1 MKQYVVF
8 ALVFVTILV
17 LISGHPLE
25 DPKVTLEDAEAQPGV
40 DDGTGIRAA
49 RHFGGGF
56 RRGGGGFCCGGGGG
70 GYRRGGFG
78 GGGYGG
84 YPGGGYGGG
93 GSASASA
100 SASASSSWGRK

>member
-1 MKQYVVF
+1 MKQYLVF
-8 ALVFVTILV
+8 ALVFVTVLV
-17 LISGHPLE
+17 LISGHPVE
-25 DPKVTLEDAEAQPGV
+25 DQKVTLEDAEAQPGL

-56 RRGGGGFCCGGGGG
+56 RRGGFCCGGGGG
-70 GYRRGGFG
+70 GGGGHRR
-78 GGGYGG
+78 GGYGG
-84 YPGGGYGGG
+84 YPGGGYGGGGFGG